1 MTDKFLL
8 LRIKDILF
16 NPIKAW
22 EIIYSEEKPIAS
34 IRNGFLLPL
43 ILLTSV
49 SAYAGSLLFTNAELS
64 PVFSVFIGL
73 KCFIVFYITV
83 YLTAYILKEI
93 TYPLDLGKNFAISFK
108 LIVYSI
114 VPLLLIQVISR
125 LFDSLI
131 FINILSLYSLYVFWT
146 GAEKFLSPPSYKKM
160 PLLIATVV
168 TFVLIFVATDL
179 LFTTFIDRFFHVFF
193 SN

>member
-8 LRIKDILF
+8 FRVKDILF
-16 NPIKAW
+16 DPIKAW
-22 EIIYSEEKPIAS
+22 EIIYSEEKPVAA
-34 IRNGFLLPL
+34 IRNGLLLPL
-43 ILLTSV
+43 ILLISV
-49 SAYAGSLLFTNAELS
+49 SAYAGSLLFINAELS
-64 PVFSVFIGL
+64 PAFSVFIGL

-93 TYPLDLGKNFAISFK
+93 AYPLDLGKSFAISFK

-114 VPLLLIQVISR
+114 VPFLLVQVVSR
-125 LFDSLI
+125 FFDSLL
-131 FINILSLYSLYVFWT
+131 FINILSLYSLYIFWT

-168 TFVLIFVATDL
+168 TFVVVFIATDL
-179 LFTTFIDRFFHVFF
+179 LFTMIIDRFFHVFF
-193 SN
+193 AK